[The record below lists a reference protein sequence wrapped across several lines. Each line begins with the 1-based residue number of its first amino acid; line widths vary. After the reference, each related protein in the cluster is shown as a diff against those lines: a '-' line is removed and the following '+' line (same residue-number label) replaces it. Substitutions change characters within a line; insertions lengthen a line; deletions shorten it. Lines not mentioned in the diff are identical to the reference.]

1 MRNQIRLLAKDI
13 SCQHCAMT
21 IQRELKA
28 VQGVTVVSVDV
39 PTKIVTLAYDDEA
52 ALAQAEQLLE
62 EIGYPAE
69 RQA

>member
-1 MRNQIRLLAKDI
+1 MNNQIRLLAKDI

-21 IQRELKA
+21 IQRELEA
-28 VQGVTVVSVDV
+28 VPGVAVLSVDV
-39 PTKIVTLAYDDEA
+39 PTKTVTLAYDEEA
-52 ALAQAEQLLE
+52 ALVRAEALLD